1 MADTESSKRN
11 EEGRY
16 QVLRYLYA
24 RPAAALSAEAVRDGL
39 KRQYAFLASVEE
51 VEIWLKFWV
60 DPKFDAIKATQLRHG
75 STFYY
80 QITSEGQILHERS

>member
-1 MADTESSKRN
+1 MADTDPKRN

-24 RPAAALSAEAVRDGL
+24 RPATALSAEVVQEGL
-39 KRQYAFLASVEE
+39 KRKHAFPASLEE
-51 VEIWLKFWV
+51 VETWLKFWV
-60 DPKFDAIKATQLRHG
+60 DPPFGAVSAERLEHG

-80 QITSEGQILHERS
+80 QITSAGQIRHERS